1 MNLKDKIAGIIE
13 DNHVG
18 ELNRERVDLDAAAD
32 AIIAALPDMIPDLV
46 WTQRQVMGCD
56 GLVSGDYSVH
66 LGLWRYK
73 DTPMSK
79 GYGGLK
85 EDAIAAANTHHRDAI
100 IAEFNG
106 ETT

>member
-1 MNLKDKIAGIIE
+1 MTMRDKIADALAKAHNVSKAG
-13 DNHVG
+13 NG
-18 ELNRERVDLDAAAD
+18 FNRDAD
-32 AIIAALPDMIPDLV
+32 AIIATLPDMIPDLV

-85 EDAIAAANTHHRDAI
+85 EDAIAAANAHNRAAI
-100 IAEFNG
+100 MAIFKG
-106 ETT
+106 EKT

>member
-1 MNLKDKIAGIIE
+1 MIMRDKIASTISKNITLE
-13 DNHVG
+13 DGVFVG
-18 ELNRERVDLDAAAD
+18 GFFDAAD

-46 WTQRQVMGCD
+46 WTLRQVMGCD

-66 LGLWRYK
+66 LGMWRYK

-85 EDAIAAANTHHRDAI
+85 EDAQAAANTHHRAAI
-100 IAEFNG
+100 IAAFKG
-106 ETT
+106 EET